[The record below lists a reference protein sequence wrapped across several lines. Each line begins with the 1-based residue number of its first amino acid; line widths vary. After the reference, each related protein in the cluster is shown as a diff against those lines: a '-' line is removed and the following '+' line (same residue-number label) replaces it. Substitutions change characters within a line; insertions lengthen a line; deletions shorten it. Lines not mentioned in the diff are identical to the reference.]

1 MKPTGVRSFILI
13 ALGILALGI
22 GAVVFY
28 QGPGNEMYMSHAH
41 CYLFNRKLIM
51 LHGWSD
57 MLIGL
62 SYVSIS
68 CTLLYLVF
76 RSRRELPFHWM
87 MLAFATFIIA
97 CGMTHFMEV
106 WTLQAEHPR
115 YWLSGWVKVVTAIA
129 SLTTAVLLPPLV
141 PKIRA
146 LLLSARM
153 AIERKAALEKAYI
166 ELNDIYTKAL
176 AAMPDSEMAQAD
188 RVSKEAYGN
197 GSEFPLDLAVM
208 AKRVTLHAQELERAR
223 QQAEAANRAKDEFLA
238 VLSHELRTPLTPA
251 LASASYLESA
261 TDIDPAELRQA
272 LSLIRR
278 NIELEARLVDDL
290 LDITRISKGK
300 LEVHHSTID
309 LHETVHHA
317 ADMCRSSALNKQIDL
332 TVDAGAAEHY
342 VRGDG
347 ARLAQVFWNLILN
360 AVKFTPANGRITLR
374 TSNPKAA
381 IVRVEISDSGIG
393 IAPEMLS
400 RIFEPFEQGEK
411 ALSRNL
417 GGVGLGLSIAKAL
430 VEAHDGSITAR
441 SDGKDKGATFIIEL
455 ATIAPKVAVRKSGD
469 PSPATATQRSLRI
482 LVVEDH
488 EDTRSV
494 LSRMLGRWGHVVESA
509 ATVTEAMEI
518 AVRFETELLIS
529 DIGLPDGTGME
540 LLGKLHR
547 ERNFPAIA
555 MSGYGME
562 SDLEQTRLAGF
573 LAHLIKPIA
582 AERLKE
588 TIAHL
593 FPG

>member
-1 MKPTGVRSFILI
+1 MKLTGVRSFILI

>member
-13 ALGILALGI
+13 ALGVLALGI
-22 GAVVFY
+22 GAVALY
-28 QGPGNEMYMSHAH
+28 QGSGNEMYMSHAH
-41 CYLFNRKLIM
+41 CYLFDRKLIM

-68 CTLLYLVF
+68 CTLTYLVF
-76 RSRRELPFHWM
+76 RSRQELPFHWM

-97 CGMTHFMEV
+97 CGITHFMEV

-115 YWLSGWVKVVTAIA
+115 YWLSGWVKVITAIA
-129 SLTTAVLLPPLV
+129 SLVTAVLLPPLV

-153 AIERKAALEKAYI
+153 AIDRKAALEKAYI
-166 ELNDIYTKAL
+166 ELNEIYTKAL
-176 AAMPDSEMAQAD
+176 AATPATEMDQAD
-188 RVSKEAYGN
+188 RASKEAYGN
-197 GSEFPLDLAVM
+197 GGEFPLDLAVM

-261 TDIDPAELRQA
+261 TDIDPAELRQSLA
-272 LSLIRR
+272 LIRR

-332 TVDAGAAEHY
+332 TVDTGAAEHY

-360 AVKFTPANGRITLR
+360 AVKFTPAGGRIAIR

-381 IVRVEISDSGIG
+381 VVRAEISDSGIG

-430 VEAHDGSITAR
+430 VEAHDGSIAAR
-441 SDGKDKGATFIIEL
+441 SDGKDKGAMFIIEL
-455 ATIAPKVAVRKSGD
+455 ATIVPKVAVRNAGD
-469 PSPATATQRSLRI
+469 PAPASATERSLRI
-482 LVVEDH
+482 LIVEDH
-488 EDTRSV
+488 EDTRMV
-494 LSRMLGRWGHVVESA
+494 LKRMMTRWGHVVESA
-509 ATVTEAMEI
+509 ATVTEAVEI
-518 AVRFETELLIS
+518 ATRFELELLIS
-529 DIGLPDGTGME
+529 DIGLPDGTGMD

-547 ERNFPAIA
+547 ERDFPAIA

-573 LAHLIKPIA
+573 SAHLIKPIS

-588 TIAHL
+588 NIARL